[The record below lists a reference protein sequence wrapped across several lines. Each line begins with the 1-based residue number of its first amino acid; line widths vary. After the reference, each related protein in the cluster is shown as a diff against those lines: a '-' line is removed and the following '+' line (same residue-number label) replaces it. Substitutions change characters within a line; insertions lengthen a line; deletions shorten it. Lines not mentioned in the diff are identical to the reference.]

1 MQNIYFQGS
10 NGDTLLRGPG
20 SSAGKESAC
29 NAGKPGSIP
38 GREHPLEKGMATHS
52 SILAWKIPWTE
63 ELGRLQSMGSQ
74 RVRHDWAA
82 NTFTFHFFHAIV
94 CSIKNKN
101 ILSTIH
107 ISLNIAINSKNIF
120 HEAHF
125 SMYFDSWDYHLQ
137 SGYFDNSTTLW
148 YLCVDLWLTDWIF
161 FSPKEFLMTSL
172 KTVK

>member
-1 MQNIYFQGS
+1 MVKNLPECRKTRF
-10 NGDTLLRGPG
+10 N
-20 SSAGKESAC
+20 
-29 NAGKPGSIP
+29 
-38 GREHPLEKGMATHS
+38 
-52 SILAWKIPWTE
+52 PWTRTSPGE
-63 ELGRLQSMGSQ
+63 GNGYPLLYSCLENSMDRGAWQATVHGSQ
-74 RVRHDWAA
+74 RVHDWAT

-107 ISLNIAINSKNIF
+107 LSLNIAINSKNIF